1 MTAFQLWMETN
12 GELFIIVLAALCF
25 LPMILGGDE

>member
-1 MTAFQLWMETN
+1 MTAFQLWMKTN
-12 GELFIIVLAALCF
+12 GELFIICLAALCF